1 MKQFL
6 LWAVLFC
13 SFPLWSQ
20 TNCPEEA
27 FLVPQAGNI
36 TRTEVVY
43 GSNTGY
49 FNNTLNLRADVY
61 QLQRETPNEEN
72 RPLIVLAH
80 GGGFVIGSRNDMR
93 SLCEVYASLGYVCAS
108 IEYRLYP
115 FFLVPLL
122 DSATVVEVAF
132 NAISDMRGAVR
143 YFKSTVD
150 QGNPFQIDADRIIV
164 GGISAGAIMALHTG
178 YFHEGDPIS
187 PEFQTLLNAKGGFE
201 GNTGD
206 SINLSYNSRVQ
217 GIISLS
223 GATFDTLWITP
234 DDPPIMSIHGDADDV
249 LPFGFAR
256 EGAFNRVTLYGS
268 SLIHRRADNINL
280 ENIFVPVAGGGHTD
294 IYTAPQ
300 FATDLISFNQ
310 STLLLLKDIV
320 CNDVQVSV
328 NNREIQTQ
336 ISLFPNPTS
345 GAFNIQLSDPL
356 THAWSVHVY
365 DSQGRLL
372 RQQQVSA
379 GATSTQ
385 VERQNEGAGWYVV
398 HILSQGK
405 IIGAKVIVMK

>member
-1 MKQFL
+1 MKQL
-6 LWAVLFC
+6 LLLIGVCC
-13 SFPLWSQ
+13 SFTLWSQ
-20 TNCPEEA
+20 SNCPEEA

-49 FNNTLNLRADVY
+49 FNNTLNLRADIY
-61 QLQRETPNEEN
+61 QLQSDNPVEGN

-80 GGGFVIGSRNDMR
+80 GGGFVLGSRNDMR

-150 QGNPFQIDADRIIV
+150 NGNPYKIDADRIIV

-178 YFHEGDPIS
+178 YFHEGDPIT
-187 PEFQTLLNAKGGFE
+187 PEFQTLLDAKGGFE

-206 SINLSYNSRVQ
+206 SLNLSYNSRVQ

-223 GATFDTLWITP
+223 GATFDTLWITS
-234 DDPPIMSIHGDADDV
+234 DDPPIMSIHGDADAV

-268 SLIHRRADNINL
+268 SMIHQRADNINL

-294 IYTAPQ
+294 IYSAPQ
-300 FATDLISFNQ
+300 FAEELITFNQ
-310 STLLLLKDIV
+310 NSLLLLKDIV
-320 CNDVQVSV
+320 CNDVQVSTANTMIETQV
-328 NNREIQTQ
+328 N
-336 ISLFPNPTS
+336 LFPNPTR
-345 GAFNIQLSDPL
+345 GAFNVQVSEALAHGWGI
-356 THAWSVHVY
+356 HVY
-365 DSQGRLL
+365 DSQGRLMH
-372 RQQQVSA
+372 QQQVSGGTNVA
-379 GATSTQ
+379 Q
-385 VERQNEGAGWYVV
+385 VERPNMGAGWYIV
-398 HILSQGK
+398 HILSQGR
-405 IIGAKVIVMK
+405 IIGAKVLVTK